1 MKNKLIIAASLLIIA
16 CSGNKK
22 QEEKKETLKNT
33 VVKLTAEQLK
43 NASIETGKIEK
54 QEISTVLKLNGSIDV
69 PPQNKISVSSPLGGY
84 LKYTKLLPGMIVKK
98 GESIAVME
106 DVQFIQIQQDYL
118 LAKSKLELAQAEF
131 KRQEELNATKSTSDK
146 QFQMA
151 KNEFETERI
160 LVKSLSEKLLLVGIN
175 PTYVNENNISRKIN
189 IFSPIDGFVSKVN
202 VNIGK
207 YTSPSDVLFELV
219 NIQDIHLNLS
229 VFEKDINTLSIGQL
243 VSTYS
248 VDNPDKKYQAKI
260 ILIGKEFGA
269 NRATE
274 VNCHFEQYDQKL
286 LPGMY
291 MSAEVNVKSKD
302 ALVVPND
309 AIVSWENKQYVF
321 IEIGTNEFEMTPV
334 SLGLKSES
342 TTEIIL
348 GKEVNS
354 GAVNVVLKNAYT
366 LLMQLK
372 NKNEE

>member
-1 MKNKLIIAASLLIIA
+1 MKNKLIIAASLLIMA

-274 VNCHFEQYDQKL
+274 VHCHFEQYDQKL

-354 GAVNVVLKNAYT
+354 GTVNVVLKNAYT